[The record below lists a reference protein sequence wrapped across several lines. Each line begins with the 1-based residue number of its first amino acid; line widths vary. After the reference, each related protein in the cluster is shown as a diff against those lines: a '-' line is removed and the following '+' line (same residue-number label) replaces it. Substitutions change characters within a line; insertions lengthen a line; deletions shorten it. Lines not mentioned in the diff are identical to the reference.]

1 MHEIVLEFIHSLR
14 NKKYSKNSI
23 NSHKQDLK
31 KFFNWLNIQEDNI
44 DNKRITDILTKI
56 KKSDIEEYISF
67 LEQTY
72 KPRTLSRHISSLK
85 IFLSHLESRGI
96 IKANHAYKLPFPNII
111 TEAPEILSTEE
122 VNALLETPTIDHY
135 LGLRDRAM
143 MELLYSSGLK
153 VKELLNLDLEDIFLD
168 LEFLKIRSKRERMV
182 PITEK
187 AISYLKQY
195 IDESRTNRLRN
206 PQDPCLF
213 PSRNGT
219 RMSRIGFWIMIKK
232 HATRAGIKSKINP
245 RILRHSFAVHLLQN
259 GIDLSDIMNLFGY
272 ASLDSTLQYAHINR
286 PDFFKVYHK
295 FHPRG
300 QKNVIKKL

>member
-14 NKKYSKNSI
+14 NKKYAPNSI
-23 NSHKQDLK
+23 ISHKQDLK
-31 KFFNWLNIQEDNI
+31 KFFKWLNIKEENI
-44 DNKRITDILTKI
+44 DNNEIIEILTKLS
-56 KKSDIEEYISF
+56 KSDIEEYISF
-67 LEQTY
+67 LGQTY

-85 IFLSHLESRGI
+85 IFLGQLESRGI
-96 IKANHAYKLPFPNII
+96 IKTNPAYKLRFPDII
-111 TEAPEILSTEE
+111 PEAPEILSTEE
-122 VNALLETPTIDHY
+122 VVALLESPPIDHY
-135 LGLRDRAM
+135 LGLRDRTM

-153 VKELLNLDLEDIFLD
+153 VKELLNLDVEDIFLD
-168 LEFLKIRSKRERMV
+168 LEFLKIRSKRERMI

-187 AISYLKQY
+187 SKNYLRKY
-195 IDESRTNRLRN
+195 INESRTNRLLN
-206 PQDPCLF
+206 PQDSCLF

-232 HATRAGIKSKINP
+232 HALRAGITSKINP

-259 GIDLSDIMNLFGY
+259 GTDLSDIMNLFGY
-272 ASLDSTLQYAHINR
+272 ASLDSTLQYAHVNR

-300 QKNVIKKL
+300 QRNVTK

>member
-14 NKKYSKNSI
+14 NKKYAPNSI
-23 NSHKQDLK
+23 ISHKQDLK
-31 KFFNWLNIQEDNI
+31 KFFKWLNIKEENLDNNEI
-44 DNKRITDILTKI
+44 IEILTKLS
-56 KKSDIEEYISF
+56 KSDIEEYISF
-67 LEQTY
+67 LGQTY

-85 IFLSHLESRGI
+85 IFLGQLESRGI
-96 IKANHAYKLPFPNII
+96 IKTNPAYKLSFPDII
-111 TEAPEILSTEE
+111 PEAPEILSTEE
-122 VNALLETPTIDHY
+122 VVALLESPSIDHY
-135 LGLRDRAM
+135 LGLRDRTM

-153 VKELLNLDLEDIFLD
+153 VKELLNLDVEDIFLD
-168 LEFLKIRSKRERMV
+168 LEFLKIRSKRERMI

-187 AISYLKQY
+187 SKNYLRKY
-195 IDESRTNRLRN
+195 INESRTNRLLN
-206 PQDPCLF
+206 PQDSCLF

-232 HATRAGIKSKINP
+232 YALRAGITSKINP

-259 GIDLSDIMNLFGY
+259 GTDLSDIMNLIGY
-272 ASLDSTLQYAHINR
+272 ASLDSTLQYAHVIR

-300 QKNVIKKL
+300 QRNVTK